1 MVKGEMAMKKNHRN
15 KVQQTFITCLLE
27 EGHVQ
32 LNLPND
38 MVLEVGIT
46 QENKNGDLE
55 KIPNYCWV
63 IASQKGRS
71 VSIDEYNLGL
81 RYQDEKDRLI
91 CEHETVSNE
100 GENIKILDVI

>member
-1 MVKGEMAMKKNHRN
+1 MKKNHLS
-15 KVQQTFITCLLE
+15 KVQQTFITCLLQ

-55 KIPNYCWV
+55 KTPN
-63 IASQKGRS
+63 
-71 VSIDEYNLGL
+71 
-81 RYQDEKDRLI
+81 
-91 CEHETVSNE
+91 
-100 GENIKILDVI
+100 